1 MNAKYHKGVI
11 KKSKNQVKKHIKQM
25 NKFELRYLRNKIE
38 NLPNIYFTNH
48 ALTNGVDVTIEQIKN
63 TINGY
68 NFIIEYN
75 ETINQNGKVDR
86 RVLMRSS
93 TIYNV
98 DFKRVDGSIVKGNA
112 NLCFVISIVTG
123 RIITTY
129 YNYIRDNHET
139 IDYRRYDKNLKIIKE
154 TI

>member
-1 MNAKYHKGVI
+1 MNAKYNKGV
-11 KKSKNQVKKHIKQM
+11 VKKTIGQKKKYFTQM
-25 NKFELRYLRNKIE
+25 NKFELRYLRNKVE
-38 NLPNIYFTNH
+38 NLDNIYFSKH

-75 ETINQNGKVDR
+75 ETTNQNGKVDR

-98 DFKRVDGSIVKGNA
+98 DFKRADGSIVKGNA
-112 NLCFVISIVTG
+112 NLCFVISIITG
-123 RIITTY
+123 KIITTY
-129 YNYIRDNHET
+129 YNYIRDNHDT
-139 IDYRRYDKNLKIIKE
+139 IDYRRYDKNLKIIKK
-154 TI
+154 TN

>member
-11 KKSKNQVKKHIKQM
+11 KKTKNQRKKHVKQM
-25 NKFELRYLRNKIE
+25 TRKEQWYLREQIK

-63 TINGY
+63 TIKEY
-68 NFIIEYN
+68 NYIIEYN

-112 NLCFVISIVTG
+112 NLCFVISIDTG

>member
-11 KKSKNQVKKHIKQM
+11 KKTENQRKKHVKQM
-25 NKFELRYLRNKIE
+25 TRKEQWYLREQIK
-38 NLPNIYFTNH
+38 NLPNIKFTKH
-48 ALTNGVDVTIEQIKN
+48 ALNNDVDVTIEQIKN
-63 TINGY
+63 TIKEY
-68 NFIIEYN
+68 NYIIEYN
-75 ETINQNGKVDR
+75 EAINQNGKVDR

>member
-1 MNAKYHKGVI
+1 MNAKYHKGV
-11 KKSKNQVKKHIKQM
+11 VKKTIGQKKKCFTQM
-25 NKFELRYLRNKIE
+25 NKFELRYLRNKVE
-38 NLPNIYFTNH
+38 NLPNIYFSYH

-75 ETINQNGKVDR
+75 ETTNQNGKVDR

-98 DFKRVDGSIVKGNA
+98 DFKRADGSIVKGNA

>member
-1 MNAKYHKGVI
+1 MNAKYNKGVI
-11 KKSKNQVKKHIKQM
+11 KKTENQVKKHIKQM
-25 NKFELRYLRNKIE
+25 NKFELRYLRNKVE

-63 TINGY
+63 AINGY

-98 DFKRVDGSIVKGNA
+98 DFHKTDGSVIKGNA
-112 NLCFVISIVTG
+112 NLCFVISIDTG
-123 RIITTY
+123 YIITTY
-129 YNYIRDNHET
+129 YNFINDEHKT
-139 IDYRRYDKNLKIIKE
+139 IDMRRYDKTLKIIK
-154 TI
+154 